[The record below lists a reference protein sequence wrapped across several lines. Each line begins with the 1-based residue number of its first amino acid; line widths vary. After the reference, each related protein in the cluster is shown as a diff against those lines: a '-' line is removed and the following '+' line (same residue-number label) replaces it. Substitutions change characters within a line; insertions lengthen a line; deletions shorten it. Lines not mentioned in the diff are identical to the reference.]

1 MGNHFMKNAKTKE
14 EQMRE
19 TADKIKALMND
30 ENMSEQNK
38 LEILRNQLSKEDLA
52 QMEEMLKDGGS
63 LEDVMQQML
72 KNKSTESLAESELSK
87 IVHQMMGDKELSNKE
102 ILSLIR
108 DQIDE
113 KARDEMENMLKKGFS
128 EQEVIEHFLTHGK
141 TLSEK
146 QRETSEKLQS
156 MLSDTN
162 MTPEEAIGLLQNTLE
177 GADKVQM
184 EQMLKQGCSMEEV
197 IAHFSNRGMPNTNNE
212 ESELAMKVKKLSCG
226 KALSTDQMLSLIE
239 DQLSE
244 DGKANMAKMLQRG
257 YSKEDVINH
266 FMNNGKTEKEEH
278 KETARKLSLLIDVDS
293 MSNEEMVSLMKEQ
306 LSEEGKKKMEEMIKQ
321 GKSIKDI
328 VKHFIERADIV
339 PAESEIAIKIKKI
352 SGGRKLSSE
361 EMVSLLK
368 QQLGESSKKE
378 MEKMLAQGM
387 SVEDVIS
394 HFMEHGKTEDEEQR
408 AVAEKLKSIMTDSM
422 SEEEIKQ
429 ILSSELS
436 GKDKKKMD
444 EMLKQGFSME
454 EVLDHFQNR
463 GSEDEAKT
471 ELARK
476 VKKLSAGKKLSN
488 QDMIELIKDQL
499 SEEGKK
505 KMEEMLK
512 EGKSMKDVIDH
523 FMSNGKTQEEEHREI
538 GEKLCKLVQ
547 NKKLSSV
554 ELADLMSKELG
565 SADKDQKEEMLKR
578 GCSVEEVFD
587 LFMNRGST
595 PDIPQTELA
604 KRVKKFSKGKIL
616 ARKDILTLI
625 KYQLTEESKSKLESM
640 LQKGYKIDDV
650 IEHFLTKGKTSDEE
664 HREIAAKLE
673 KLIDPKSMSESKII
687 EIMNSV
693 LGEFDKTQ
701 IEDMIRRGC
710 STPELFDLFCNRGK
724 KSAQTTEFAAR
735 MDRLLDGKCLAPQDN
750 LDDESKES
758 IDILLNK
765 GYTVQDVIEH
775 LMKNGKTPEQKQKQ
789 LGEAGCKEME
799 EMLKRG
805 CSLTEILDNFM
816 HKPSE
821 LDAKEEDTEF
831 AKKIKQL
838 MGDKTLDA
846 EQMIELIK
854 SELDPTSQ
862 LQLDEM
868 LRCGC
873 TKDEVIQHSMNREK
887 NKKGQKRNEFGRKIY
902 ELTKGKKLTKKELIC
917 LMKNY
922 LDDES
927 LAKMEEMLKKG
938 YPIEDVIDYFL
949 KNGKTPEQALRAKTL
964 QKEKE
969 KKEAAKKLRE
979 QIEGNNL
986 SNDEIL

>member
-72 KNKSTESLAESELSK
+72 KSKSTESLAESELSK

-177 GADKVQM
+177 GADKVH
-184 EQMLKQGCSMEEV
+184 MEEV

-306 LSEEGKKKMEEMIKQ
+306 LSPTDKKLMEEMIKQ

-444 EMLKQGFSME
+444 
-454 EVLDHFQNR
+454 
-463 GSEDEAKT
+463 
-471 ELARK
+471 
-476 VKKLSAGKKLSN
+476 
-488 QDMIELIKDQL
+488 
-499 SEEGKK
+499 
-505 KMEEMLK
+505 
-512 EGKSMKDVIDH
+512 
-523 FMSNGKTQEEEHREI
+523 
-538 GEKLCKLVQ
+538 
-547 NKKLSSV
+547 
-554 ELADLMSKELG
+554 
-565 SADKDQKEEMLKR
+565 
-578 GCSVEEVFD
+578 
-587 LFMNRGST
+587 
-595 PDIPQTELA
+595 
-604 KRVKKFSKGKIL
+604 
-616 ARKDILTLI
+616 
-625 KYQLTEESKSKLESM
+625 
-640 LQKGYKIDDV
+640 
-650 IEHFLTKGKTSDEE
+650 
-664 HREIAAKLE
+664 
-673 KLIDPKSMSESKII
+673 
-687 EIMNSV
+687 
-693 LGEFDKTQ
+693 
-701 IEDMIRRGC
+701 
-710 STPELFDLFCNRGK
+710 
-724 KSAQTTEFAAR
+724 
-735 MDRLLDGKCLAPQDN
+735 
-750 LDDESKES
+750 
-758 IDILLNK
+758 
-765 GYTVQDVIEH
+765 
-775 LMKNGKTPEQKQKQ
+775 
-789 LGEAGCKEME
+789 
-799 EMLKRG
+799 
-805 CSLTEILDNFM
+805 
-816 HKPSE
+816 
-821 LDAKEEDTEF
+821 
-831 AKKIKQL
+831 
-838 MGDKTLDA
+838 
-846 EQMIELIK
+846 
-854 SELDPTSQ
+854 
-862 LQLDEM
+862 
-868 LRCGC
+868 
-873 TKDEVIQHSMNREK
+873 
-887 NKKGQKRNEFGRKIY
+887 
-902 ELTKGKKLTKKELIC
+902 
-917 LMKNY
+917 
-922 LDDES
+922 
-927 LAKMEEMLKKG
+927 
-938 YPIEDVIDYFL
+938 
-949 KNGKTPEQALRAKTL
+949 
-964 QKEKE
+964 
-969 KKEAAKKLRE
+969 
-979 QIEGNNL
+979 
-986 SNDEIL
+986 

>member
-1 MGNHFMKNAKTKE
+1 MG
-14 EQMRE
+14 
-19 TADKIKALMND
+19 
-30 ENMSEQNK
+30 
-38 LEILRNQLSKEDLA
+38 A
-52 QMEEMLKDGGS
+52 QMEEMLK
-63 LEDVMQQML
+63 
-72 KNKSTESLAESELSK
+72 N
-87 IVHQMMGDKELSNKE
+87 
-102 ILSLIR
+102 
-108 DQIDE
+108 
-113 KARDEMENMLKKGFS
+113 
-128 EQEVIEHFLTHGK
+128 
-141 TLSEK
+141 
-146 QRETSEKLQS
+146 
-156 MLSDTN
+156 
-162 MTPEEAIGLLQNTLE
+162 
-177 GADKVQM
+177 
-184 EQMLKQGCSMEEV
+184 GCS
-197 IAHFSNRGMPNTNNE
+197 I
-212 ESELAMKVKKLSCG
+212 
-226 KALSTDQMLSLIE
+226 
-239 DQLSE
+239 
-244 DGKANMAKMLQRG
+244 
-257 YSKEDVINH
+257 
-266 FMNNGKTEKEEH
+266 
-278 KETARKLSLLIDVDS
+278 
-293 MSNEEMVSLMKEQ
+293 
-306 LSEEGKKKMEEMIKQ
+306 
-321 GKSIKDI
+321 
-328 VKHFIERADIV
+328 
-339 PAESEIAIKIKKI
+339 
-352 SGGRKLSSE
+352 
-361 EMVSLLK
+361 
-368 QQLGESSKKE
+368 
-378 MEKMLAQGM
+378 
-387 SVEDVIS
+387 
-394 HFMEHGKTEDEEQR
+394 
-408 AVAEKLKSIMTDSM
+408 
-422 SEEEIKQ
+422 
-429 ILSSELS
+429 
-436 GKDKKKMD
+436 
-444 EMLKQGFSME
+444 
-454 EVLDHFQNR
+454 
-463 GSEDEAKT
+463 
-471 ELARK
+471 
-476 VKKLSAGKKLSN
+476 
-488 QDMIELIKDQL
+488 
-499 SEEGKK
+499 
-505 KMEEMLK
+505 
-512 EGKSMKDVIDH
+512 
-523 FMSNGKTQEEEHREI
+523 
-538 GEKLCKLVQ
+538 
-547 NKKLSSV
+547 
-554 ELADLMSKELG
+554 
-565 SADKDQKEEMLKR
+565 
-578 GCSVEEVFD
+578 EEVFD

-604 KRVKKFSKGKIL
+604 KRVKKLSKGKIL
-616 ARKDILTLI
+616 AKKDILTLI

-735 MDRLLDGKCLAPQDN
+735 MDRLLDGKCLAPQDILEIMKDN

-758 IDILLNK
+758 IDIMLNK

-873 TKDEVIQHSMNREK
+873 TKDEVIQHFMNREK

-949 KNGKTPEQALRAKTL
+949 KNGKTPEQALREKTI